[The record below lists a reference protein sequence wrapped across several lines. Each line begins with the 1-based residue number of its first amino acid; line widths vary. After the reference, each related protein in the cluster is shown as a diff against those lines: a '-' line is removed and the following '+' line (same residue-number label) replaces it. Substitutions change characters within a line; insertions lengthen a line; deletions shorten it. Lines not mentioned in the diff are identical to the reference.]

1 MSGQN
6 AYQTGPDMT
15 EGSDTDYPR
24 FDPSY
29 SGSSAIPEANTEE
42 SDDEFTDDSTTEGSG
57 YTPTSRR

>member
-1 MSGQN
+1 
-6 AYQTGPDMT
+6 MT

-42 SDDEFTDDSTTEGSG
+42 PDDEFNDDSTTEGSG